1 MSKFLLFTMYGYFK
15 RDSESYENINYKM
28 LSLQLVV
35 YTDMKVT
42 IIVEPADAVC
52 EFFTVL
58 TAFIPA

>member
-1 MSKFLLFTMYGYFK
+1 MYGYFK

-28 LSLQLVV
+28 LSLVV
-35 YTDMKVT
+35 HTDMRVT

>member
-1 MSKFLLFTMYGYFK
+1 MYGYFK
-15 RDSESYENINYKM
+15 KDSESYENINYKM

-42 IIVEPADAVC
+42 IIVEPADAGC
-52 EFFTVL
+52 EFSTVL

>member
-1 MSKFLLFTMYGYFK
+1 MYGYFK